1 MNFKPAI
8 IAALPFF
15 FVTSALPAAAAQE
28 GAKPAAIAAAS
39 HKGEGTV
46 NKVDA
51 KAGTFNMTHG
61 PIPSLNWPPMTMDF
75 QVKDKSALKGVQPGQ
90 KVKISIVQEGE
101 GKFVVTEI
109 KPVK

>member
-1 MNFKPAI
+1 MAPKYVI
-8 IAALPFF
+8 VAALPFLF
-15 FVTSALPAAAAQE
+15 LAATAPVAQVRQGAESAA
-28 GAKPAAIAAAS
+28 GAIVP

-51 KAGTFNMTHG
+51 KAGTFNVTHG

-75 QVKDKSALKGVQPGQ
+75 QVKDKSALKGIEAGQ
-90 KVKISIVQEGE
+90 KVEISIVQEGE

-109 KPVK
+109 KPLK